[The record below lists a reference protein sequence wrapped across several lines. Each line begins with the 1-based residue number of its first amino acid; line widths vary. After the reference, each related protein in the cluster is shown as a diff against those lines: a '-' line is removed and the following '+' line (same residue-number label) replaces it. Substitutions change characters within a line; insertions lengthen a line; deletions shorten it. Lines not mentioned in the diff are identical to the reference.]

1 MDTLDRLLLGD
12 DVVDV
17 LKIHAQG
24 SDIDVLRGA
33 QKALSLGRVCVVHV
47 MSGSLRIGQMEKV
60 SSLQAL
66 EALAEVFRRSPPS

>member
-1 MDTLDRLLLGD
+1 MDTLDRLLGD
-12 DVVDV
+12 SLVDI

-24 SDIDVLRGA
+24 SDLQVLRGA
-33 QKALSLGRVCVVHV
+33 QEALQRGQVCVVHL

-66 EALAEVFRRSPPS
+66 LQLKEVFGRPVESS